1 MYFCEISSMYIHYVG
16 TMLCGLV
23 FVMGNTFLEGLS
35 VLITLVF
42 SLTYLSKSSRIRL
55 RFFTSN
61 VNTIYAYKDV

>member
-1 MYFCEISSMYIHYVG
+1 MYFCEISSMYIHYVD

-42 SLTYLSKSSRIRL
+42 SLTYLSNSSRIRL

>member
-1 MYFCEISSMYIHYVG
+1 MYIHYVG
-16 TMLCGLV
+16 TLLCGLV
-23 FVMGNTFLEGLS
+23 FVMGNTFIEGLS

-42 SLTYLSKSSRIRL
+42 SLTYLSKSSRIKL